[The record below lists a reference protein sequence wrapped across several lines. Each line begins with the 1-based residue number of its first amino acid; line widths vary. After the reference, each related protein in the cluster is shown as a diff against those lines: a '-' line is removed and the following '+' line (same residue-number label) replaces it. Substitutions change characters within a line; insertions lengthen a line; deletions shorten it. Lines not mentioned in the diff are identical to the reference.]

1 MVDWVVVGAGFT
13 GATLAERIA
22 SQRNERVLVVERR
35 NHIGGNAYDRPNAAG
50 LLVHQ
55 YGPHVFHTNSL
66 QVWDYLRPFSDWRPY
81 EHRVQASIDGQ
92 LVPLPF
98 NLNTIDAVFP
108 VGKATRYTTLLM
120 ERYGEG
126 GRIPI
131 LQLMALNDP
140 HMRELSTFI
149 YEKIFLTYTIK
160 QWGLRPEELS
170 PSVTARVPV
179 LVSRDDRYFQD
190 KVQQMPAAGY
200 TALFNRMLNHPNI
213 SLLLGTDYRAIA
225 TRYPSARI
233 IFTGAIDEFFNYQF
247 GQLPYRT
254 IRFQEQMVEAARVQP
269 VGTVNYPGKEPYTRI
284 TEMKHLT
291 GETGPQSVL
300 LYEYATAHVPGAT
313 EPYYPIPQG
322 ANQALLNRY
331 LDLAQRRD
339 DVFVCGRLGDYR
351 YYNMD
356 QAVGAALALFRSI
369 CKVDRMDK
377 ITVS

>member
-35 NHIGGNAYDRPNAAG
+35 NHIGGNAHDRRNAAG

-55 YGPHVFHTNSL
+55 YGPHIFHTNSL

-81 EHRVQASIDGQ
+81 EHRVRASIDGQ

-108 VGKATRYTTLLM
+108 VGKATRYATLLT

-131 LQLMALNDP
+131 LKLMALNDP

-149 YEKIFLTYTIK
+149 YEKVFLTYTIK

-200 TALFNRMLNHPNI
+200 TALFDRMLNHPNI

-233 IFTGAIDEFFNYQF
+233 IFTGPIDEFFNYQF

-254 IRFQEQMVEAARVQP
+254 IRFQERMIEAARFQP

-291 GETGPQSVL
+291 GETGPRSAL
-300 LYEYATAHVPGAT
+300 LYEYATAHIPGVT

-322 ANQALLNRY
+322 SNQTLLNRY
-331 LDLAQRRD
+331 LELAQRRD
-339 DVFVCGRLGDYR
+339 DVFFCGRLGDYR

-356 QAVGAALALFRSI
+356 QAVGAALALFRTI
-369 CKVDRMDK
+369 CKVDRMDN
-377 ITVS
+377 ITAS